1 MNRILIVL
9 FLAIGLTSQ
18 AQERREDGTLYDGN
32 LTFQVVEEN
41 LRNEGTMLVCILN
54 EANGRC
60 VQNLIAPF
68 EVLVY
73 NQNDEQIWNS
83 LWTGQNM
90 DLKFRVPMRG
100 AKYVI
105 IQARADFVVN
115 SRTGTRIYT
124 DGPMTVKYEL
134 E

>member
-1 MNRILIVL
+1 MNRFLIIL
-9 FLAIGLTSQ
+9 FLAVGLSSQ
-18 AQERREDGTLYDGN
+18 AQERRDDGTLFDRN
-32 LTFQVVEEN
+32 LTFHVVDEN
-41 LRNEGTMLVCILN
+41 LINEGTMLVCIIN
-54 EANGRC
+54 EANDRC

-73 NQNDEQIWNS
+73 NENDEQIWNS

-90 DLKFRVPMRG
+90 DLKFRAPMRG

-124 DGPMTVKYEL
+124 DGPMTLKYDL